1 MAEAVCMAVGAMVT
15 GSIGGLDP
23 EEELRMTWR
32 LPNAGAVHRTHG
44 RVNLTEGKIVSG
56 GLGTAVTA
64 VSPVGDGAAAV
75 GRLEEESL
83 YGGTGAS
90 SFSSSD
96 GFCAIVVTL
105 EDLQSIAF
113 ATAAIR

>member
-44 RVNLTEGKIVSG
+44 RVNSTEGKIVSG

-64 VSPVGDGAAAV
+64 VSPV